1 MTSSKSIIDALLEQ
15 KLVSVKE
22 NTESVLNYKLA
33 NKLQEKYKE
42 IAPSVFEAKKA
53 KVTDKDN
60 DSEDDSGET
69 LDPVDKGELKGKLKD
84 REDKDVDNDGDV
96 DDADKFLHKKRKA
109 ISKAIKKE
117 DHDCDEIHPDVSH
130 KEWGKTQ
137 EEGADLE
144 IAKEREIQAKS
155 KEKSRNLQRRA
166 KAERKANKQAGRV

>member
-1 MTSSKSIIDALLEQ
+1 MRDTKKYQNSQRKPKMTSSKTIIDALLEE

-33 NKLQEKYKE
+33 NKLQEKYAD

-84 REDKDVDNDGDV
+84 RVDKDVDNDGDV

-109 ISKAIKKE
+109 ISKSIKK
-117 DHDCDEIHPDVSH
+117 DVGESSS
-130 KEWGKTQ
+130 
-137 EEGADLE
+137 A
-144 IAKEREIQAKS
+144 
-155 KEKSRNLQRRA
+155 
-166 KAERKANKQAGRV
+166 RKAYRNAITKLTTVVCGL